1 MEQLTTPVVA
11 SVTFGH
17 WALVMGVAFFV
28 GVCTAAFLGWLLVE
42 REGAPFNRNEVD
54 NGRRDDD

>member
-1 MEQLTTPVVA
+1 MEQVEF
-11 SVTFGH
+11 SH

-42 REGAPFNRNEVD
+42 REGAPF
-54 NGRRDDD
+54 GRRDDD